1 MDAGGAWKWSFAA
14 GFAESD
20 FCKRP
25 ASQAL
30 EEGNLGRHGRP
41 GLYWVHVPVL
51 RLRVMAL
58 SRCWCVFVDF
68 SFSKWVVRRQV
79 DRPSFPCASS
89 LVPLWRAR
97 CIHSRA
103 LKVGPAADKNN
114 PLPSPPII
122 SLLSSAR
129 KQALV
134 PADQPVP
141 TPCATAHLHT
151 VLGPPLHPA
160 VAVAVAVAVT
170 VTVVVLCTTQGARY
184 RFRSDRP
191 GECQRVQTA
200 VRVLYLQ
207 PDPVLMSG
215 SQSPPAA
222 MEHDDYFSTAQLD
235 DQHPSVA
242 HIDDS
247 DTDMAA
253 SASSSRA
260 VMFSSSAAHA
270 HAHSHAHAHTHT
282 HTHMHARKPSR
293 MSRSGAP
300 RPIITPTSP
309 LSSTIPHNLLPSA
322 PASPPTPAPSPTP
335 TQRVP
340 DWSTAAEHED
350 SHIKNIR
357 ANFSDMNRAER
368 LRLLGEL
375 LNLCDSQELSFV
387 AEFVSPRL
395 KKDPFME
402 LPTEL
407 CLRILE
413 CVDDPTTLAR
423 ASQVSKKWRELV
435 NDDGAWRLLCQKYSF
450 RSLTREMD
458 EDSPGGMEDA
468 ESPWWQED
476 DRTSRTDDAPS
487 RDQLEVARSQ
497 SQLHA
502 EGLRTQSLDREA
514 KRKTAFR
521 RPTTYRSHF
530 KQRYMVE
537 TAWRNGGVCDARQI
551 TPDQGVVTSLH
562 LTRKYIVVAL
572 DNAKIHVFDTVGDH
586 QKTLQGHVM
595 GVWAMVP
602 WGDLLVSG
610 GCDRD
615 VRVWNLATG
624 FPQFTLRGHTSTV
637 RCLKMSDSNTA
648 ISGSRD
654 TTLRIWDLT
663 KGLCKHVLIG
673 HQASVRCLEI
683 YGDIVVS
690 GSYDTTAKIW
700 SISEGKCLRTL
711 TGHFS
716 QIYAIAFDGKKIATG
731 SLDTSVRIWDPN
743 DGKCL
748 AVLQGHTSL
757 VGQLQMREDILVTGG
772 SDGSVRVWSLANYQ
786 AVHRLA
792 AHDNSVTSLQFDN
805 TRIVSGGSDGRVK
818 VWDLKTGTL
827 VRELSSPAE
836 AVWRVV
842 FEEEKAVIMASRG
855 GRTIME
861 VWDFSPPPESDLD
874 SRAPSPASMPDHL
887 DVEYN
892 RPRSAILPV
901 TSPLVQ
907 HHGVGDV
914 TMGEAGE
921 S

>member
-1 MDAGGAWKWSFAA
+1 MDS
-14 GFAESD
+14 
-20 FCKRP
+20 
-25 ASQAL
+25 
-30 EEGNLGRHGRP
+30 
-41 GLYWVHVPVL
+41 
-51 RLRVMAL
+51 
-58 SRCWCVFVDF
+58 
-68 SFSKWVVRRQV
+68 
-79 DRPSFPCASS
+79 
-89 LVPLWRAR
+89 
-97 CIHSRA
+97 
-103 LKVGPAADKNN
+103 
-114 PLPSPPII
+114 
-122 SLLSSAR
+122 
-129 KQALV
+129 
-134 PADQPVP
+134 
-141 TPCATAHLHT
+141 
-151 VLGPPLHPA
+151 
-160 VAVAVAVAVT
+160 
-170 VTVVVLCTTQGARY
+170 
-184 RFRSDRP
+184 
-191 GECQRVQTA
+191 
-200 VRVLYLQ
+200 
-207 PDPVLMSG
+207 
-215 SQSPPAA
+215 
-222 MEHDDYFSTAQLD
+222 DYFTPVRD
-235 DQHPSVA
+235 DQDTTSA

-253 SASSSRA
+253 SASATASSSR
-260 VMFSSSAAHA
+260 SAMYTSPSVHG
-270 HAHSHAHAHTHT
+270 
-282 HTHMHARKPSR
+282 RKGR

-350 SHIKNIR
+350 GDIKSIR
-357 ANFSDMNRAER
+357 AQFGDMNRGER
-368 LRLLGEL
+368 MRLLGEL

-395 KKDPFME
+395 KKDPFMV

-435 NDDGAWRLLCQKYSF
+435 NDDSAWRLLCQKFSF
-450 RSLTREMD
+450 RALPKQDKMD
-458 EDSPGGMEDA
+458 DDEANDEMEDA
-468 ESPWWQED
+468 EPKSWWQD
-476 DRTSRTDDAPS
+476 DERAARSDDASTRDHLDVGPS
-487 RDQLEVARSQ
+487 NSG
-497 SQLHA
+497 S
-502 EGLRTQSLDREA
+502 EGLRTQSLDRAA
-514 KRKTAFR
+514 KRKPSQRKSQA
-521 RPTTYRSHF
+521 TTYRSHF

-562 LTRKYIVVAL
+562 LTKKYIVVAL

-624 FPQFTLRGHTSTV
+624 YGRYAPEP
-637 RCLKMSDSNTA
+637 MSLANQLCTA
-648 ISGSRD
+648 SRSSPYVVTRQQD
-654 TTLRIWDLT
+654 TTLRIWDLK

-683 YGDIVVS
+683 HGDIVVS

-757 VGQLQMREDILVTGG
+757 VGQLQMRDDILVTGG
-772 SDGSVRVWSLANYQ
+772 SDGSVRVWSLATYQ
-786 AVHRLA
+786 AIHRLA

-818 VWDLKTGTL
+818 VWDLKTGVL

-861 VWDFSPPPESDLD
+861 VWDFSPPAEEDYD
-874 SRAPSPASMPDHL
+874 SRSSSPASMPDRL
-887 DVEYN
+887 EVDYN
-892 RPRSAILPV
+892 RPRSAVLPV

-907 HHGVGDV
+907 DTSAGDV
-914 TMGEAGE
+914 TMDDVAD

>member
-1 MDAGGAWKWSFAA
+1 
-14 GFAESD
+14 
-20 FCKRP
+20 
-25 ASQAL
+25 
-30 EEGNLGRHGRP
+30 
-41 GLYWVHVPVL
+41 
-51 RLRVMAL
+51 
-58 SRCWCVFVDF
+58 
-68 SFSKWVVRRQV
+68 
-79 DRPSFPCASS
+79 
-89 LVPLWRAR
+89 
-97 CIHSRA
+97 
-103 LKVGPAADKNN
+103 
-114 PLPSPPII
+114 
-122 SLLSSAR
+122 
-129 KQALV
+129 
-134 PADQPVP
+134 
-141 TPCATAHLHT
+141 
-151 VLGPPLHPA
+151 
-160 VAVAVAVAVT
+160 
-170 VTVVVLCTTQGARY
+170 
-184 RFRSDRP
+184 
-191 GECQRVQTA
+191 
-200 VRVLYLQ
+200 
-207 PDPVLMSG
+207 
-215 SQSPPAA
+215 
-222 MEHDDYFSTAQLD
+222 MEHDDYFAPQRDS
-235 DQHPSVA
+235 QHTSNVQ
-242 HIDDS
+242 IEDS

-253 SASSSRA
+253 SATASSSRVA
-260 VMFSSSAAHA
+260 MFNSPTAHP
-270 HAHSHAHAHTHT
+270 
-282 HTHMHARKPSR
+282 RKPSR

-335 TQRVP
+335 TQRAP

-350 SHIKNIR
+350 SHIKSIR
-357 ANFSDMNRAER
+357 SHFSDMNRAER

-395 KKDPFME
+395 KKDPFMV

-435 NDDGAWRLLCQKYSF
+435 NDDSAWRLLCQKYSF
-450 RSLTREMD
+450 RALPKEEKSEEDDPGD
-458 EDSPGGMEDA
+458 EMEDA
-468 ESPWWQED
+468 EPKPWWQQD
-476 DRTSRTDDAPS
+476 DRTSRTDDVTT
-487 RDQLEVARSQ
+487 RDYLEVGS
-497 SQLHA
+497 SSGGT

-514 KRKTAFR
+514 KRKPSQRKPQA
-521 RPTTYRSHF
+521 TTYRSHF

-551 TPDQGVVTSLH
+551 TPDPGVVTSLH
-562 LTRKYIVVAL
+562 LTKKYIVVAL
-572 DNAKIHVFDTVGDH
+572 DNAKIHVFDTLGDH

-637 RCLKMSDSNTA
+637 RCLKMSDANTA

-654 TTLRIWDLT
+654 TTLRIWDLK

-683 YGDIVVS
+683 HGDIVVS

-731 SLDTSVRIWDPN
+731 SLDTSVRIWDPT

-772 SDGSVRVWSLANYQ
+772 SDGSVRVWSLAHYQ
-786 AVHRLA
+786 AIHRLA

-818 VWDLKTGTL
+818 VWDVKNGTL

-836 AVWRVV
+836 SVWRVV

-861 VWDFSPPPESDLD
+861 IWDFSPPPEDEID
-874 SRAPSPASMPDHL
+874 SRSASPASMPDHL

-892 RPRSAILPV
+892 RPRSAILPA

-907 HHGVGDV
+907 EDAAGDI
-914 TMGEAGE
+914 TMGEASE
-921 S
+921 A